1 MATTPRSIHPIPIVK
16 ELGEN
21 ERDRSDSCSFL
32 PSELDEREI
41 RLPSMH
47 LSLSLLLGLPPQ
59 VEGVLS
65 CRTNQVAAQTRSLE
79 RCEDFKL

>member
-1 MATTPRSIHPIPIVK
+1 MATTPRSIYPIPIVK

-41 RLPSMH
+41 RLPSVH
-47 LSLSLLLGLPPQ
+47 LSLSLTGITSA
-59 VEGVLS
+59 GRGS
-65 CRTNQVAAQTRSLE
+65 SLVQN
-79 RCEDFKL
+79 

>member
-41 RLPSMH
+41 RLPSVH
-47 LSLSLLLGLPPQ
+47 LSLSLS
-59 VEGVLS
+59 LS
-65 CRTNQVAAQTRSLE
+65 YWDYLRR
-79 RCEDFKL
+79 